1 MRPILRPGTHV
12 LRRSATELQVGLDP
26 RHAVV
31 LPDEPTVRSLL
42 AGLATAAEVDQPSPT
57 LDLLAAHDLVLD
69 SGSLLPLI
77 PSGTTDSRPV
87 ARHDV
92 AALAR
97 AAGDDAPVLLQA
109 RTSARVTVATF
120 GQHGSRLAAD
130 LRTLL
135 AGAGIGLTAAEGDR
149 GRTDQPIVLAGAGEP
164 HRELL
169 DPAMRDS
176 TPYLLVRI
184 VEGSATV
191 GPFVVP
197 GRTACLRCLDAH
209 QSAADPA
216 WPLLVEQYASTEGR
230 DRPDGSPEPVDSL
243 VTALALAWAARDLVS
258 FTEGRRPSS
267 WSTTIRFDPHLVSLE
282 HQTWLRHPACGCAW
296 G

>member
-31 LPDEPTVRSLL
+31 LPDEPPVRSLL
-42 AGLATAAEVDQPSPT
+42 DRLATASEIDQPSPT

-97 AAGDDAPVLLQA
+97 AAGDDAPMLLKA
-109 RTSARVTVATF
+109 RASALVKVATF
-120 GQHGSRLAAD
+120 GQHGPRLAAD

-135 AGAGIGLTAAEGDR
+135 EGAGIGLTASESRPGD
-149 GRTDQPIVLAGAGEP
+149 PIVLAGVGEP
-164 HRELL
+164 RRELL

-197 GRTACLRCLDAH
+197 GRTACIRCLDAH
-209 QSAADPA
+209 QTSADPA
-216 WPLLVEQYASTEGR
+216 WPLLVEQYASSGGR

-258 FTEGRRPSS
+258 FAEGRRPSS
-267 WSTTIRFDPHLVSLE
+267 WSTTIRFDPHLASLE